1 MTKII
6 TILGTRPEI
15 IRLSRII
22 PKLDKVCNHILIFT
36 GQNYDPKLSDIF
48 FKDLGVRQPDYY
60 LGMKGTLGQQLS
72 ILFPKIEEILKKEKP
87 DKVFMLGDTN
97 SSLCAIIVE
106 RMGIPLYH
114 MEAGNRSFSKEI
126 PEEIDRRLIDA
137 ISSYNL
143 YYTQT
148 AKECLLRDGCN
159 SKKIFMSGN
168 PVFEVLNYYKKRIKE
183 SSILKTLN
191 LKSKEYFLVDIHR
204 SELVDYEDRLL
215 EVIEGLNKLGEYY
228 NLPIICSIHP
238 KTKDRLNKHVYK
250 LNPNIKFLEPLG
262 FFEFVKLEQNAKV
275 GLTDSGMCSEE
286 YCLLHVPCVILRSTT
301 ERPEVV
307 EAGGAT
313 ISGFKS
319 DKILESVKRMVE
331 IKNTNWNVPEGY
343 NFKNVSDKVINF
355 MLGEKQ

>member
-1 MTKII
+1 MKII
-6 TILGTRPEI
+6 TVLGTRPEI

-22 PKLDKVCNHILIFT
+22 PKLDKVCNHILVHT
-36 GQNYDPKLSDIF
+36 GQNYDPKLNDIF

-97 SSLCAIIVE
+97 SSLCAIIIE

-143 YYTQT
+143 YYTQI

-159 SKKIFMSGN
+159 PKKIFMSGN
-168 PVFEVLNYYKKRIKE
+168 PVLEVLTYYKDKIE
-183 SSILKTLN
+183 SSNILETLN
-191 LKSKEYFLVDIHR
+191 LKPKEYFLVDIHR

-215 EVIEGLNKLGEYY
+215 EVIKGLNKIGKYY
-228 NLPIICSIHP
+228 NIPVICSIHP
-238 KTKDRLNKHVYK
+238 KTRDRLSKLKFK
-250 LNPNIKFLEPLG
+250 LNKNIKFLEPLG
-262 FFEFVKLEQNAKV
+262 FFDFIKLEKWAKV

-319 DKILESVKRMVE
+319 DKILASVKRMVDL
-331 IKNTNWNVPEGY
+331 KNNNWNIPEGY
-343 NFKNVSDKVINF
+343 NYLNVSNKVINF